1 MHRVKFHDEADHE
14 LKAASRYYENRV
26 EGLGERFLDDIE
38 EAIVKI
44 KDFRWPGRCIKK
56 NIDVTC

>member
-38 EAIVKI
+38 EGHSKDKKI
-44 KDFRWPGRCIKK
+44 SDGLAGL
-56 NIDVTC
+56 